1 MNGGAYR
8 AALRG
13 SKTVGNSNEA
23 KILQVLSEHGD
34 PYILQIFG
42 SLPMRGQDYLVTEVV
57 SGGELEEFICPRLE
71 EVHLHSACAS
81 ACAHESH

>member
-1 MNGGAYR
+1 MNGVVYR

-13 SKTVGNSNEA
+13 SKTVDNSNEA
-23 KILQVLSEHGD
+23 KVLQVLSEHGD
-34 PYILQIFG
+34 PYILQIFAG
-42 SLPMRGQDYLVTEVV
+42 LRMGGQDYLVTEIV

-81 ACAHESH
+81 ACVRESH